1 MTYLVWA
8 SGEVV
13 DASVSAG
20 HTSIQTS
27 RAIVRSTGN
36 GELVVVTASDLEVH
50 LTVGAFIG
58 RGSFGIDPGSEIFVL
73 DDDGSAI
80 IGNIVSDSL
89 GVRWTATSAM
99 VSLSQGKDIRYI
111 SLRRSVWNSEA
122 NCLGGSKAKESKRKL
137 HGI

>member
-1 MTYLVWA
+1 MTYLIWA

-20 HTSIQTS
+20 HTSVQTS
-27 RAIVRSTGN
+27 KAIVRSTSN
-36 GELVVVTASDLEVH
+36 GELVIVAASDLEVH
-50 LTVGAFIG
+50 LAVGAFIG
-58 RGSFGIDPGSEIFVL
+58 RASSGIDPGSEILVL

-80 IGNIVSDSL
+80 IGNIVSDGL
-89 GVRWTATSAM
+89 GVGWTAIPAM
-99 VSLSQGKDIRYI
+99 MFLSQSKDIRYI
-111 SLRRSVWNSEA
+111 SLWRSVWNSET